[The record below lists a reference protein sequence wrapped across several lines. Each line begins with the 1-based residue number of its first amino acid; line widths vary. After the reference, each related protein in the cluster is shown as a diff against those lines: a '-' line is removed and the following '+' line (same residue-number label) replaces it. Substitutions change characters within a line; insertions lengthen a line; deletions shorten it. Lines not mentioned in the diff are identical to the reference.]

1 MPTLRVRDDL
11 NRELTFARPPERIVS
26 LVPSDTH
33 SLFALGAGARVIG
46 RTRYCVEP
54 AGAVDAIATV
64 GGTKDV
70 DVEAVL
76 DLAPDLVIGNQEENT
91 RAALEALALRTRV
104 LVSMP
109 RRVPDGLAHLA
120 RLARVLGVER
130 EPAVVDLVRRGHALG
145 SAPPPPA
152 RLTAFVPIWMEP
164 LMTMNADTFGSDVL
178 ARAGVGN
185 AFGDRLRLYPLAADL
200 GKQAAA
206 DAAGRDT
213 RYPRVTT
220 DELVARRP
228 DVIILPDEPHAFTAD
243 DRATLAALPTPAAGR
258 LVEVSG
264 KDLFW
269 YGAWTVDALPRL
281 AARLAALALAAALGA
296 CGGDDGAAPPDG
308 AGGLP
313 TTCAGACA
321 TLDLTATFSGTSRG
335 FDRAFY
341 GLTRGRAGTT
351 LYVEATGGG
360 DPGCPTETSR
370 TPERTFGVA
379 DLALPA
385 STAPLAGAGA
395 LLDFTGDLLPGAPV
409 ASASATTVTPVAAR
423 LCASCV
429 GMPAPSDPDGL
440 VALDVTATFAA
451 PPGTV
456 SGRVYA
462 THCDS
467 LDTLE

>member
-1 MPTLRVRDDL
+1 M
-11 NRELTFARPPERIVS
+11 
-26 LVPSDTH
+26 
-33 SLFALGAGARVIG
+33 
-46 RTRYCVEP
+46 
-54 AGAVDAIATV
+54 
-64 GGTKDV
+64 
-70 DVEAVL
+70 
-76 DLAPDLVIGNQEENT
+76 
-91 RAALEALALRTRV
+91 
-104 LVSMP
+104 
-109 RRVPDGLAHLA
+109 
-120 RLARVLGVER
+120 
-130 EPAVVDLVRRGHALG
+130 
-145 SAPPPPA
+145 
-152 RLTAFVPIWMEP
+152 
-164 LMTMNADTFGSDVL
+164 
-178 ARAGVGN
+178 
-185 AFGDRLRLYPLAADL
+185 RLYPLAADL
-200 GKQAAA
+200 GKAPPR
-206 DAAGRDT
+206 DAAGRDE
-213 RYPRVTT
+213 RYPRVTM
-220 DELVARRP
+220 DEVAGRAP
-228 DVIILPDEPHAFTAD
+228 DVVILPDEPHTFGDA
-243 DRATLAALPTPAAGR
+243 DRAQLAPLGP
-258 LVEVSG
+258 LVDVNG

-321 TLDLTATFSGTSRG
+321 TLDLTATFGGTSRG

-370 TPERTFGVA
+370 TPERTFRVA